1 MTLARSCSGLNR
13 VCSGKPGT
21 LKPRRA
27 NIHSGCRTAP
37 AFSDREKQTRAG
49 TASGQCPAHG
59 QGDCAVRGTPAA
71 RRGKGSAAGFGQAR
85 ITHTRLADRD
95 ATLGL
100 VPYELAECGN
110 GAACVRAPDT
120 GRAAGC
126 DAGAATS
133 SIGTGVT
140 REDSLSQA
148 GGLGAC
154 AGIGTGRCASHA
166 PEQPVKVGRAQA
178 QLRRKTP
185 G

>member
-1 MTLARSCSGLNR
+1 MARICSGSSR

-27 NIHSGCRTAP
+27 NMHSGCRTAP
-37 AFSDREKQTRAG
+37 AFSDRESRPRAG
-49 TASGQCPAHG
+49 QRVANVPRTNRGTDG
-59 QGDCAVRGTPAA
+59 VRGTPAA

-100 VPYELAECGN
+100 VPYELAGMWKRSSLR
-110 GAACVRAPDT
+110 AAPDT
-120 GRAAGC
+120 GRVAGC

-178 QLRRKTP
+178 QLRRKAP